1 MLKPHLFLLCATTL
15 LGSCVPMPTQPS
27 VTIYNTYRT
36 GDPKAPHTSTIK
48 CGNGNTYTLP
58 DKPDLSALSDDDDA
72 GVVDLLNTHIDQLR
86 AELRTLA
93 AKGVCSS

>member
-1 MLKPHLFLLCATTL
+1 MIKRHLLVLCAATL

-27 VTIYNTYRT
+27 VTIYNTFRAE
-36 GDPKAPHTSTIK
+36 PKSGQSSIVK
-48 CGNGNTYTLP
+48 CGNGRIYTLP
-58 DKPDLSALSDDDDA
+58 DKPDLSTLADDDDA

-86 AELRTLA
+86 DELRTLA